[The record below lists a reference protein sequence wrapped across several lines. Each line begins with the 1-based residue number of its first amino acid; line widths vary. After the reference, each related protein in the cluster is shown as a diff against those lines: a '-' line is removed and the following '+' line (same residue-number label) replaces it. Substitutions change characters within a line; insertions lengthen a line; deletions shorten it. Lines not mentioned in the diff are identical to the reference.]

1 MAAPT
6 ASSNGRAAPNGWARA
21 SLVAGLAAAVVLPA
35 TVAVAEGTDLLEL
48 LQAGL
53 AVPVAALTGLMA
65 VLLARGARSRV
76 QRTLGR
82 VGGERTARA
91 GRALGL
97 LGLALAAA
105 GAIALAYYAYLTRY

>member
-1 MAAPT
+1 M
-6 ASSNGRAAPNGWARA
+6 GF
-21 SLVAGLAAAVVLPA
+21 VAAVVLPA

-53 AVPVAALTGLMA
+53 AVPVAAFAGLVA

-76 QRTLGR
+76 KRTLGR

-97 LGLALAAA
+97 LGLALAAS